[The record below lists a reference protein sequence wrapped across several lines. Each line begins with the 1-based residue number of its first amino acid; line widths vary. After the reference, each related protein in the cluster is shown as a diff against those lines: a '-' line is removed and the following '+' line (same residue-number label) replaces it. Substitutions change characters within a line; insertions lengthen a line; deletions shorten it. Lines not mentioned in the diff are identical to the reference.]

1 MHSSYPSYHRRI
13 VDDEIDALAATA
25 LALEGAKAVG
35 KTATATQRART
46 IIELDIPEI
55 AELAAADPRRILD
68 ADLPVLIDEWQRVPA
83 LWDVVRRAVDA
94 GAAPGSFLLTGSV
107 SADNPGTHTGAGR
120 IVRIRVRPLSL
131 AERDVEQAT
140 VSLGELMSGVQ
151 PAITGT
157 TAVGLA
163 AYTDEIVASGF
174 PALRSMQPRLRRAQL
189 DGYLARVIDRD
200 FPEAGRNVRNPAALR
215 RWMAAYAAAT
225 STASSYDALR
235 DAATAGDGN
244 KPAKTTTQPYRDTLE
259 RLWILEPVPGW
270 LPTHNQLREL
280 GVAAKHQL
288 VDPALAVELL
298 GLNAAALLGGAGPAA
313 PMPRDGTFLGALFE
327 SLATQSLR
335 VYAQAAEA
343 TVSHLR
349 THRGEHEVDLIV
361 ERRDGKVLAVETKLA
376 TTVTD
381 SDVRHLTW
389 LRDTV
394 GGDLLDAVV
403 LTSGT
408 HAYRRRDG
416 IAVIPLALLGP

>member
-1 MHSSYPSYHRRI
+1 VPPSYPSYHRRI
-13 VDDEIDALAATA
+13 VDDEIDALAPAA

-46 IIELDIPEI
+46 VIELDLPEI
-55 AELAAADPRRILD
+55 AEVAAADPRRILD

-107 SADNPGTHTGAGR
+107 SADSPGTHTGAGR
-120 IVRIRVRPLSL
+120 IIRIRVRPLSL
-131 AERDVEQAT
+131 AERDLEQAT
-140 VSLGELMSGVQ
+140 VSLTELLSGLQ

-157 TAVGLA
+157 TTVGLD

-200 FPEAGRNVRNPAALR
+200 FPEAGRSVRNPAALR

-225 STASSYDALR
+225 STAASYDAIR

-270 LPTHNQLREL
+270 LPTHNHLREL

-288 VDPALAVELL
+288 VDPALAVALL
-298 GLNAAALLGGAGPAA
+298 GLDAAALLSGARPGP
-313 PMPRDGTFLGALFE
+313 PVPRDGTFLGALFE
-327 SLATQSLR
+327 SLATQSVR

-376 TTVTD
+376 NTVTD
-381 SDVRHLTW
+381 GDVKHLTW
-389 LRDTV
+389 LRDTT

-403 LTSGT
+403 LTTGT